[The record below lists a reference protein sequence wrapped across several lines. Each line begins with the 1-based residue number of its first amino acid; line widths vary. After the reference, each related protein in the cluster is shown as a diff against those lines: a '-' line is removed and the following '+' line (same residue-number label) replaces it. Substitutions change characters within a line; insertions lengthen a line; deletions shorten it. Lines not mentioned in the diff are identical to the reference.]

1 MNFSNK
7 RVTVIGLGISN
18 MPLIDYLLR
27 EGASV
32 SARDRK
38 EYELLSDDVKALEG
52 KGVKLICGEGVDER
66 SICGGGAASLPILP
80 CIESGHE
87 YTGNQQPCYG
97 GTAILNPPIPNGE
110 ELRSLLYPAG
120 HFF

>member
-1 MNFSNK
+1 MNFNGK

-38 EYELLSDDVKALEG
+38 EYTLLSDDVKALEG
-52 KGVKLICGEGVDER
+52 KGVKLICGELALTEKT
-66 SICGGGAASLPILP
+66 
-80 CIESGHE
+80 E
-87 YTGNQQPCYG
+87 
-97 GTAILNPPIPNGE
+97 
-110 ELRSLLYPAG
+110 
-120 HFF
+120 